1 MRFLFFGF
9 LFIFGACLGSFLC
22 CQARRLHYR
31 TKKGKKRPLGSR
43 SVCFHCGKKLVW
55 YDNIPI
61 VSWLVLKGR
70 CRTCHHKI
78 GLAEFLAEIFTA
90 LSLLLLGLNFNLSAS
105 PLEWT
110 LFLLRT
116 ILVLVLI
123 FLALYDGLYGELP
136 TKYLYLAITLSLC
149 FFTINLYQKIS
160 HSGFSPDLLLQPLFA
175 VLVLS
180 GTYLALHLVS
190 RGKWVGDGD
199 WLLALPLAL
208 SLANFW
214 LALLTLFLANLLAC
228 VISLPL
234 VRKNSRQKVHLG
246 PFLVAAFILVSAF
259 SDFFLSLI

>member
-1 MRFLFFGF
+1 MRILFFGF
-9 LFIFGACLGSFLC
+9 LFIIGACLGSFLC
-22 CQARRLHYR
+22 CQVRRLHR
-31 TKKGKKRPLGSR
+31 ATKKGKQPLGPR
-43 SVCFHCGKKLVW
+43 SVCLHCGQKLAW
-55 YDNIPI
+55 YDNLPI
-61 VSWLVLKGR
+61 VSWLVLKGC

-90 LSLLLLGLNFNLSAS
+90 LSLLLLSLNFNLSAS

-110 LFLLRT
+110 LFLLQL

-136 TKYLYLAITLSLC
+136 NKFLYLALALSLC
-149 FFTINLYQKIS
+149 FFAINLYQKIS

-180 GTYLALHLVS
+180 GTYLALYLVS